1 MTTSERTRS
10 KQAQPTRDARAL
22 SVAVTDDM
30 LQVRLTDGREI
41 AVPLTW
47 FPRLLAAT
55 PAQRGRYEL
64 IGGGNGMH
72 WPDID
77 EDLSGAGLLGKEVY
91 ERVEPE
97 GRGRAGRGG
106 H

>member
-30 LQVRLTDGREI
+30 LQVRLTDG
-41 AVPLTW
+41 
-47 FPRLLAAT
+47 
-55 PAQRGRYEL
+55 
-64 IGGGNGMH
+64 NGMH

-77 EDLSGAGLLGKEVY
+77 EDLSVAGLLGKEVY